1 MSSELQAIIGLIIG
15 VVILVFL
22 VVRTK
27 VHAFPALIIAAAIV
41 GLAGGLAPADVAE
54 AITAGF
60 GDTLAVI
67 GLVIGFAVMLGKI
80 LEAAGASERLAY
92 SFLRLFG
99 RRREEPAL
107 AFTGYVVSIPVFVDS
122 AFVILTPLARALSAR
137 TGKSV
142 IALGVALGI
151 GLTATHHAVP
161 PTPGPLAVAG
171 IFGVDVG
178 LMILWGLVL
187 SIPLVLTG
195 VVYARWIGNRI
206 YQLPDEDSEEEWYR
220 PEETQT
226 YSEADATETDEE
238 LPSLAWSLAPI
249 LIPIVL
255 IFGNTTLGAFGL
267 DSGIFA
273 YVQFLGNP
281 VIAVGLGLI
290 IAIYGLYGHAS
301 RRDALDKMEEGLR
314 SAGIILV
321 VTGSGGALGNV
332 LRQSGAGDYI
342 GELIAGT
349 GLPAIMLPF
358 VIASIVRLIQGS
370 GTVAMITGASIS
382 APIVAG
388 LDVNM
393 VLAAQAATLGAMVFS
408 YFNDSLF
415 WVVNRMLGI
424 KDVKEQI
431 LVWSVPT
438 TIIWAVAFVELMIA
452 SALFGSLFS

>member
-27 VHAFPALIIAAAIV
+27 VHAFPALIIAASIV

-171 IFGVDVG
+171 IFGVDIG
-178 LMILWGLVL
+178 LMIIWGLIL

-226 YSEADATETDEE
+226 YSEADSAETNEE
-238 LPSLAWSLAPI
+238 LPSLAWSL
-249 LIPIVL
+249 
-255 IFGNTTLGAFGL
+255 
-267 DSGIFA
+267 
-273 YVQFLGNP
+273 
-281 VIAVGLGLI
+281 
-290 IAIYGLYGHAS
+290 
-301 RRDALDKMEEGLR
+301 E
-314 SAGIILV
+314 
-321 VTGSGGALGNV
+321 
-332 LRQSGAGDYI
+332 
-342 GELIAGT
+342 
-349 GLPAIMLPF
+349 
-358 VIASIVRLIQGS
+358 
-370 GTVAMITGASIS
+370 TV
-382 APIVAG
+382 
-388 LDVNM
+388 
-393 VLAAQAATLGAMVFS
+393 
-408 YFNDSLF
+408 
-415 WVVNRMLGI
+415 
-424 KDVKEQI
+424 
-431 LVWSVPT
+431 
-438 TIIWAVAFVELMIA
+438 
-452 SALFGSLFS
+452 